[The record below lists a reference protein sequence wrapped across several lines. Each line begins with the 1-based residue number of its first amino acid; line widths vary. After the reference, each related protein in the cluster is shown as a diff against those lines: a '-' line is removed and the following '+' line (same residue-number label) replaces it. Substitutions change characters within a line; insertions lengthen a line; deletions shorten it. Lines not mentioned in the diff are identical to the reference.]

1 MTNNTLKTAFYH
13 TRVAIESEEDEPTSR
28 PFKPTSHYSPEP
40 EVVYLTW
47 LEQEVHSKPVT
58 LRVQIRWP
66 NFEIL
71 TMR

>member
-28 PFKPTSHYSPEP
+28 PFKPTSHYSSDL

-47 LEQEVHSKPVT
+47 LEQEVKERGCAHITHISDEE
-58 LRVQIRWP
+58 LA
-66 NFEIL
+66 E
-71 TMR
+71 